1 MDLIIRV
8 KVNNKVDAY
17 RLVNSINFD
26 HEVVSINFDGEDYV
40 FDKVNQPK
48 YLFNEKYV
56 DEKGKEIKGNLI

>member
-17 RLVNSINFD
+17 RLVN
-26 HEVVSINFDGEDYV
+26 SINFDGEDYV